1 MSRSIENKP
10 IPLGKKVEYVSKYDS
25 SLLFPVKRSFA
36 RENMN
41 IDSDLFQGV
50 DVWNCYEISWLDANG
65 KPEVR
70 LLRLIYPSD
79 SESIV
84 ESKSLKLYLNSFNM
98 TKFKSEKE
106 VVSTIEADLNEV
118 LNTDCKIIFFD
129 NVIKAFENI
138 NINNA
143 FLIDHLDVD
152 IDTYNP
158 DVLLLEVVEAEY
170 AEHELFSNLL
180 KTNCPV
186 TGQPDWG
193 TVHIKYVSSNYM
205 LEESLLKYIVSYRN
219 AQDFHEACCEKI
231 FSDIYKI
238 VKPDKLYV
246 KCFYTRRGGVDI
258 NPVRFTGYTIDGSDY
273 SGKVWRQ

>member
-1 MSRSIENKP
+1 MLKSINNKT
-10 IPLGKKVEYVSKYDS
+10 IPLGEKVEYISEYDN

-50 DVWNCYEISWLDANG
+50 DIWNCYEVSWLNKSG

-70 LLRLIYPSD
+70 LLRLIYPSE

-98 TKFKSEKE
+98 TKYKNEKE
-106 VVSTIEADLNEV
+106 VVSIIKSDLDNL
-118 LNTDCKIIFFD
+118 LNTDCEITVFD
-129 NVIKAFENI
+129 NAIDAFDNI

-143 FLIDHLDVD
+143 FLIDNLDVD
-152 IDTYNP
+152 INAYKP
-158 DVLLLEVVEAEY
+158 DISLLEVEKAVC
-170 AEHELFSNLL
+170 AEHELYSNLL

-193 TVHIKYVSSNYM
+193 TVQVKYVSDNYL

-231 FSDIYKI
+231 FSDIYKTI
-238 VKPDKLYV
+238 RPAKLYV

-258 NPVRFTGYTIDGSDY
+258 NPVRAAGYALEEVDF
-273 SGKVWRQ
+273 SGKLWRQ